1 LFDGKNN
8 SRTNGTTMPGLSD
21 ANNGIDNIGRSQT
34 YYCESLERDV
44 PDNNS
49 SLNQTPEILG
59 GIDFNEIN
67 S

>member
-1 LFDGKNN
+1 MNGASNN
-8 SRTNGTTMPGLSD
+8 NE
-21 ANNGIDNIGRSQT
+21 ANNNGLDQGRSQT
-34 YYCESLERDV
+34 QYFESIERDV